1 VPRQVKT
8 YADGKPVT
16 WAGGYVTPKGVHVI
30 YKRVRGQLY
39 EISTRATSSRAALEH
54 LARFQADP
62 EGYKEKPQ
70 VEAPRG
76 ALVLDAELGKA
87 FLLWSRDTKRNTAR
101 WVRDQQRALAWWQE
115 QLADADLRT
124 VKTARLRTALDGVKG
139 EKQLIAT
146 LKTFYGWLRT
156 ERHLISTAEDPTY
169 GQLKVPQARPKQE
182 TKVKAIGREEYE
194 RALAALDGWPR
205 DALEVLGGT
214 GWHFTELERFAKAGE
229 LERHPLNGASVL
241 LCPQTKGGAPLRT
254 QVGQAV
260 AEAAARLR
268 GCSSV
273 DYFRFRDALQNV
285 GAMFNPGYLRHSVAT
300 WAINAGADPASVA
313 AFLGHKSFATTK
325 RFYATHAVPA
335 KVPTLAEDPK
345 PEPPMR
351 RARGVA

>member
-1 VPRQVKT
+1 MPRQVKT

-62 EGYKEKPQ
+62 AGYKEKPQ

-101 WVRDQQRALAWWQE
+101 WVRDQQRALAWWQG
-115 QLADADLRT
+115 QLAGADLRT

-146 LKTFYGWLRT
+146 LKTFYAWLRT
-156 ERHLISTAEDPTY
+156 ERHLITTAEDPTY
-169 GQLKVPQARPKQE
+169 GQLKVPQAQPKQLE
-182 TKVKAIGREEYE
+182 KVKAIGREEYE
-194 RALAALDGWPR
+194 RALTALEGWPR

-214 GWHFTELERFAKAGE
+214 GWHFTELERFARAGE
-229 LERHPLNGASVL
+229 IEPHPVNGAPVL
-241 LCPQTKGGAPLRT
+241 RCPQTKGGAPLRT
-254 QVGQAV
+254 QVGQSV
-260 AEAAARLR
+260 ADAAKRLR
-268 GCSSV
+268 DRGEL
-273 DYFRFRDALQNV
+273 DYFRFRDELKRT
-285 GAMFNPGYLRHSVAT
+285 GATFNPGYLRHSVAS

-313 AFLGHKSFATTK
+313 AFLGHKSPSTTR

-335 KVPTLAEDPK
+335 KVPTL
-345 PEPPMR
+345 
-351 RARGVA
+351 GG